1 MRARLFSRQLR
12 TSILLL
18 LSKIMNTTRVSRLL
32 TLIVLISSSIF
43 VLAQSTPIGI
53 FDGHGDVGENP
64 KAGSA
69 TYDAAT
75 GEYRVTGGGA
85 NIWAAVDAFHFL
97 YKKMTG
103 DVTLTADVK
112 FEGAGVNPHRKAV
125 LMVRQSLDANSAYAD
140 VARHGSGLTSLQ
152 YRPTA
157 EAQTMEVQSKDDAP
171 DTHTAGATR
180 RRVHHVYRQARNH
193 LEGQWLREGDAG
205 GSRICWDWRLLA
217 RCQCSGDGRVFQR
230 ED

>member
-1 MRARLFSRQLR
+1 
-12 TSILLL
+12 
-18 LSKIMNTTRVSRLL
+18 MNTTRVSRLL
-32 TLIVLISSSIF
+32 TLIVLICSSVF
-43 VLAQSTPIGI
+43 VCAQSQPIGV
-53 FDGHGDVGENP
+53 FDGHADVGENP

-97 YKKMTG
+97 YKKMSG

-112 FEGAGVNPHRKAV
+112 FDGTGVNPHRKAV

-157 EAQTMEVQSKDDAP
+157 GAETMEVQSKDDAP
-171 DTHTAGATR
+171 IRIRLVR
-180 RRVHHVYRQARNH
+180 RGNEFTMFTGKPGTILKAS
-193 LEGQWLREGDAG
+193 WLGEGDAG
-205 GSRICWDWRLLA
+205 RSRICWDWRLLA
-217 RCQCSGDGRVFQR
+217 RCQCSGDGRVFQC